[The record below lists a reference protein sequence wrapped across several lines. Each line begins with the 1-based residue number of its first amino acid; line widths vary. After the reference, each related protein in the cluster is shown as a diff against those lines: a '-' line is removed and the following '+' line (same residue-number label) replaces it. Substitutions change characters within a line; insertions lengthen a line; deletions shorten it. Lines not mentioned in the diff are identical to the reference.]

1 MKRAFTLIELLVVIA
16 IIAILAAILF
26 PVFAQA
32 KQAAK
37 KTADLSNLKQ
47 IGTASMLYV
56 DSYDDTYYAHRLNCG
71 ADPATGAA
79 TQVCSEYLNGDGTL
93 RADAPDQSSV
103 GSAVNKRLYWVY
115 MLQPYAKNYN
125 MFSDPGSSSPFFPG
139 GKTQVA
145 TLGGAGAQPGFNY
158 GGQNSYGHNDVYLSP
173 SNGTDGG
180 STVPTPPSTTSVPRP
195 ASTIMVVDAG
205 YYGAA
210 FDINNEAGFT
220 DLTKLNGNEKTSN
233 ALWTVNSGYYQQYW
247 KNLGSSDWS
256 VTGGA
261 TSKADALAKIQKRY
275 GGKLNVQWADGHA
288 KSLDW
293 HPIIG
298 NICYWTTDADGA
310 HPGCG

>member
-32 KQAAK
+32 KAAAK
-37 KTADLSNLKQ
+37 KTADLSNMKQ

-56 DSYDDTYYAHRLNCG
+56 DSYDDTLYPHRLNCG
-71 ADPATGAA
+71 ASATGTP
-79 TQVCSEYLNGDGTL
+79 TQVCAEYLNGDGTL
-93 RADAPDQSSV
+93 KPDAPDQANL
-103 GSAVNKRLYWVY
+103 GSEVNKRLYWVY
-115 MLQPYAKNYN
+115 MLQPYTKNYN
-125 MFSDPGSSSPFFPG
+125 MFSDPGRGTTFFPG
-139 GKTQVA
+139 SKTTMA

-173 SNGTDGG
+173 ANGTDGG
-180 STVPTPPSTTSVPRP
+180 STVPTPPTTTSIPHP
-195 ASTIMVVDAG
+195 STTIMVVDGG

-210 FDINNEAGFT
+210 MDINNESLFT
-220 DLTKLNGNEKTSN
+220 DTTKLNGTEKTSN
-233 ALWTVNSGYYQQYW
+233 ALWTVNNGYYQHYW
-247 KNLGSSDWS
+247 KNVGEADWS
-256 VTGGA
+256 LNGGA
-261 TSKADALAKIQKRY
+261 LSNNDAIAKIQKRY

-293 HPIIG
+293 KPVIG

-310 HPGCG
+310 HPACGN